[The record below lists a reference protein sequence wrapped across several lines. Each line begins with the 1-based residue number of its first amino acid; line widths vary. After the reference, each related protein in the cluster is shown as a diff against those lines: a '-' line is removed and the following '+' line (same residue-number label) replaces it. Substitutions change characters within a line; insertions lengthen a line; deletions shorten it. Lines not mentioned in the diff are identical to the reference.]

1 MRMQLRNSIRR
12 VGFFNYSANT
22 NRAKCLS
29 YLPTELALPIT
40 QHSNLSRPRRR
51 QMSAS
56 RALQPAIQDN
66 GSQLQQQ
73 QQQQGGLAA
82 TRYEASPTNCGGN
95 SQHEQQQ
102 LTLTSS
108 KAAEHGRLRNIRQAA
123 SSKLASQSVS
133 SSPVHSLIS
142 ARSNTPISRPSSSL
156 GFNTPTPGNQSTIMS
171 GSSNPHRTASA
182 CSNATIASGRLSEQS
197 CDTSTSTT
205 TTTGTTLGQCRIC
218 RKFIATNESCH
229 LCSNCN
235 QFICEDCASYSAN
248 EQVSSPSTLNAI
260 NRLAEASS
268 VPLFSSA
275 YQDF

>member
-1 MRMQLRNSIRR
+1 MCIWPRNSIRR

-22 NRAKCLS
+22 NRAECLS
-29 YLPTELALPIT
+29 YLATQLGRPIG
-40 QHSNLSRPRRR
+40 QHSNLSRRPHCR

-66 GSQLQQQ
+66 GSQQPGSLV
-73 QQQQGGLAA
+73 A
-82 TRYEASPTNCGGN
+82 TRYEAAPTNCGGN

-102 LTLTSS
+102 PALNSS

-123 SSKLASQSVS
+123 PSKLASQSVS

-142 ARSNTPISRPSSSL
+142 ARPNMPISRPSSSL
-156 GFNTPTPGNQSTIMS
+156 GFNTPTPGNQSSIMS
-171 GSSNPHRTASA
+171 GASNPHRTASA
-182 CSNATIASGRLSEQS
+182 CSNTSTIASGRLSEQS
-197 CDTSTSTT
+197 CDTITSATSTGTT
-205 TTTGTTLGQCRIC
+205 TTTGSSLGQCRIC

-248 EQVSSPSTLNAI
+248 EQVSPPLNVI
-260 NRLAEASS
+260 NRL
-268 VPLFSSA
+268 VPLPLFS
-275 YQDF
+275 